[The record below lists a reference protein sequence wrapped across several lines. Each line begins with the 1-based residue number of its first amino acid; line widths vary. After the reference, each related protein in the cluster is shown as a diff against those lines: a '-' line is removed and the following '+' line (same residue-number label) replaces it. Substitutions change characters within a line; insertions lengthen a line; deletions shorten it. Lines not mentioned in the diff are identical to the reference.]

1 MRDVA
6 TIEITLR
13 EDGLIGMRSTFMG
26 RQDAVY
32 GGFPHDRLAGHVE
45 RLARELRE
53 QAAAELRRKA
63 DVHDAALISRG

>member
-13 EDGLIGMRSTFMG
+13 EDGLIGMRSSFMG

-45 RLARELRE
+45 RLVRELRE

>member
-32 GGFPHDRLAGHVE
+32 GGFPHDQLAGHVE